1 MTYLII
7 FALISLSA
15 LFSGLT
21 LGFFSLNRDDIKRK
35 AELGNKD
42 AKALYSVRKRGYL
55 LLPTLLIGNVA
66 VNSVLS
72 IFLGSI
78 TNGLSAWVISTGLIV
93 LFGEI
98 APQAVFSRYALTLGV
113 KFVPLVKFFIIIFY
127 PICGPLSWVLY
138 KILGKEQDKIYSK
151 QELVKIIEAHE
162 DSKFSDIDEDE
173 EKLVRGALSFS
184 DKKVSK
190 IMTPIKDVVMLNGA
204 NLFNENT
211 IHSISS
217 SGHSR
222 IPVFKRT
229 KNNIIGL
236 LYVKDLVKAFDA
248 FFNSDIESS
257 VFNIGGGIDN
267 TVSLLEYLNMLEGKL
282 NTSINMDFS
291 DWRPSDQKVYISNI
305 EKVKSTLNWAAATS
319 LGEGL
324 DYLISWAKDNRDL
337 F

>member
-236 LYVKDLVKAFDA
+236 LYVKDLVGKEEDESLILEDVMRPGVLSVEHNTHLDDLLNSFKKSRKHLYVARDRKGKPVGIVTIEDVLEEIIGDEIVDEFD
-248 FFNSDIESS
+248 
-257 VFNIGGGIDN
+257 
-267 TVSLLEYLNMLEGKL
+267 
-282 NTSINMDFS
+282 
-291 DWRPSDQKVYISNI
+291 
-305 EKVKSTLNWAAATS
+305 
-319 LGEGL
+319 
-324 DYLISWAKDNRDL
+324 
-337 F
+337 